1 VACSRIK
8 PSITFPLPQEQY
20 KPKQLKQAS
29 DTELLM
35 GIDPHGASSSIH
47 KINTELIC
55 SQFIFSFEFGSNPI
69 KNLFQ

>member
-35 GIDPHGASSSIH
+35 GIGPHETSSSIH
-47 KINTELIC
+47 KINSELLC
-55 SQFIFSFEFGSNPI
+55 SHFIFSFEAESNPI
-69 KNLFQ
+69 KNLSQ